1 MRYLSL
7 FSGALGL
14 DLGLERAG
22 WECVGFNE
30 FDPVACKTIRSNRP
44 SVRLFEGDIRE
55 LSAFQICT
63 ELGIRVGELDAVVGG
78 PPCQAFSTA
87 GKRRGLN
94 DERGNVFLHFVDLAL
109 DLMPRV
115 VLIENVRGL
124 LSAPLEHRIHEE
136 RGIGFPAL
144 AESEKAGG
152 ALREILSRFAAAG
165 YGVSFRLYDTSL
177 YGVPQVRERMV
188 LVAERGGRIMPHI
201 HSHSGVVTVREALA
215 GLGDHHDYVPV
226 RSRALPYLHF
236 VGPGEN
242 WRALEPEHAQAAM
255 GNAYFSGGGRTG
267 FMRRLSWDKPSP
279 TLLTLPNMPA
289 TLLGHPEELRP
300 LSVQEYKRLQTF
312 PDDWIVCGKVTDQYR
327 QVGNA
332 VPVEFARRVGVHVGD
347 WLAGKRMKQ
356 AVVATS
362 RYRATDEVAWSAAVV
377 GG

>member
-30 FDPVACKTIRSNRP
+30 FDPVACQTIRSNR
-44 SVRLFEGDIRE
+44 SGVRLFEGDIRGLTAE
-55 LSAFQICT
+55 TICT

-94 DERGNVFLHFVDLAL
+94 DDRGNVFLHFVDLAL
-109 DLMPRV
+109 DLKPRV
-115 VLIENVRGL
+115 ILIENVRGL
-124 LSAPLEHRIHEE
+124 LSAPLDHRIHEE
-136 RGIGFPAL
+136 RGVGFPAL
-144 AESEKAGG
+144 SESEKAGG
-152 ALREILSRFAAAG
+152 ALREILSRFAKAG

-177 YGVPQVRERMV
+177 YGVPQVRERLV
-188 LVAERGGRIMPHI
+188 LVAERNGRVMPHI
-201 HSHSGVVTVREALA
+201 PSASGLVTVREALE
-215 GLGDHHDYVPV
+215 GLGEHHDFMRL
-226 RSRALPYLHF
+226 RSRAVPFMPF

-242 WRALEPEHAQAAM
+242 WRALTAEQAQAAM
-255 GNAYFSGGGRTG
+255 GNAFFSGGGRTG
-267 FMRRLSWDKPSP
+267 FMRRLAWDKPSP

-312 PDDWIVCGKVTDQYR
+312 PDDWVVCGKVTDQYR
-327 QVGNA
+327 QIGNA
-332 VPVEFARRVGVHVGD
+332 VPVEFARRVGGHVAD
-347 WLAGKRMKQ
+347 WVSGKRMKG

-362 RYRATDEVAWSAAVV
+362 RYRATDEVAWSAAV
-377 GG
+377 GR